1 MILRVLAG
9 AAVIALL
16 IVGWL
21 TVNDA
26 QNASSP
32 VPAVRKVS
40 NPGYAARDAVL
51 IETGP
56 DGHPMY
62 TLHASE
68 IRQQPASDLVTLE
81 NVTFQF
87 RDPTG
92 GVWNGR
98 ANQGVV
104 SNGTANVDLSGAVTL
119 SGVLPSDRLPV
130 AISSDT
136 LAVDTRGEVVTT
148 KDPVVLEWNGQRLSA
163 RGLVAHLKDERVTL
177 ESDVHGVYRP

>member
-26 QNASSP
+26 QNAP
-32 VPAVRKVS
+32 VPVPVLRKAP
-40 NPGYAARDAVL
+40 NPGYAAQDAVL

-56 DGHPMY
+56 DGRPMY

-81 NVTFQF
+81 DVTLQF
-87 RDPTG
+87 RDRTG
-92 GVWNGR
+92 TVWNGR
-98 ANQGVV
+98 ANQGIV
-104 SNGTANVDLSGAVTL
+104 SNAASDVALSGAVTL
-119 SGVLPSDRLPV
+119 SGRLPSDQQPV
-130 AISSDT
+130 AITSDA

-163 RGLVAHLKDERVTL
+163 RGLVAHLRDERVKL
-177 ESDVHGVYRP
+177 ESDVHGQYHP